1 MNQILVVDD
10 SLSVRK
16 VLERLLSS
24 HADVRVAVSA
34 EDALAQLDT
43 GMPTPDLLI
52 SDVLMPGMD
61 GLELSQTL
69 RRRPDT
75 AQMPIV
81 LISGV
86 LNDELMQQANAAGVH
101 AVIRKPFTVEEL
113 QPVILQALAASPA
126 LLALPGD
133 SAVVPETQQEAADGP
148 SSSLQQQSMREGRRG
163 LTSGAT
169 LSEDQAIS
177 LLEVAGPVNRFPD
190 LQDAPS
196 ASAAPEPGRPGSEFT
211 HQALLTT
218 LMKKPGVIGS
228 LVTTQDGTVLTSEGN
243 LSLPTADLAMYA
255 RFFASSAEV
264 LGMRLGS
271 SRHEGVQID
280 FAPRTLLILP
290 LEGHLLICLL
300 ADSNSSSVIRYALR
314 RVLVS

>member
-34 EDALAQLDT
+34 EDALAQLDA
-43 GMPTPDLLI
+43 GIPTPDLLI

-75 AQMPIV
+75 ARMPIV

-86 LNDELMQQANAAGVH
+86 INDELLQQANAAGVH
-101 AVIRKPFTVEEL
+101 AVIRKPFTAEEL
-113 QPVILQALAASPA
+113 QPVILQALAAPPVPPSN
-126 LLALPGD
+126 
-133 SAVVPETQQEAADGP
+133 SASMPETRQGTP
-148 SSSLQQQSMREGRRG
+148 NGRSSSLQNRSSRRGRRG
-163 LTSGAT
+163 QTSGAAA
-169 LSEDQAIS
+169 SEDHS
-177 LLEVAGPVNRFPD
+177 TLLPDEESPINRIPD
-190 LQDAPS
+190 LQNAPS
-196 ASAAPEPGRPGSEFT
+196 VSATPEPRGAGSEST

-218 LMKKPGVIGS
+218 LMKKPGVIGT
-228 LVTTQDGTVLTSEGN
+228 LVTTQDGIVLTSEGTLN
-243 LSLPTADLAMYA
+243 LPATDLAMYA
-255 RFFASSAEV
+255 RFLASSADV
-264 LGMRLGS
+264 LGIRLGS
-271 SRHEGVQID
+271 TRHEGVQID
-280 FAPRTLLILP
+280 FAPHTLLILP
-290 LEGHLLICLL
+290 LDGHLLVCLL
-300 ADSNSSSVIRYALR
+300 ADSNSTSMIRYALR

>member
-34 EDALAQLDT
+34 EDALAQLDA
-43 GMPTPDLLI
+43 GMPIPDLLI

-61 GLELSQTL
+61 GLELSQIL

-86 LNDELMQQANAAGVH
+86 LNDELMQRANAAGVH

-113 QPVILQALAASPA
+113 QPVILQALATSPA
-126 LLALPGD
+126 PPALPGN
-133 SAVVPETQQEAADGP
+133 SAFVPEARQDTPNVP
-148 SSSLQQQSMREGRRG
+148 SSSLQKQSRHQGRRG
-163 LTSGAT
+163 QTSGAT
-169 LSEDQAIS
+169 SSEEQAIS
-177 LLEVAGPVNRFPD
+177 LLEVAGPAHRDPD
-190 LQDAPS
+190 LQNAPS
-196 ASAAPEPGRPGSEFT
+196 ASAEPEPSSPGSEFM

-218 LMKKPGVIGS
+218 LMKKPGVLGT

-243 LSLPTADLAMYA
+243 LSLPAADLAMYA

-264 LGMRLGS
+264 LGMRLAS
-271 SRHEGVQID
+271 PRHEGVQID

-290 LEGHLLICLL
+290 LDGHLLICLL
-300 ADSNSSSVIRYALR
+300 ADSNSSSMIRYALR
-314 RVLVS
+314 RLLVS

>member
-34 EDALAQLDT
+34 EDALAQLDA
-43 GMPTPDLLI
+43 GIPTPDLLI

-61 GLELSQTL
+61 GLELSQIL
-69 RRRPDT
+69 RQRPDT

-86 LNDELMQQANAAGVH
+86 LNDELMQQASAAGVH

-113 QPVILQALAASPA
+113 QPVILQALATPS
-126 LLALPGD
+126 ALPGT
-133 SAVVPETQQEAADGP
+133 SAFVPELRQGAPNGP
-148 SSSLQQQSMREGRRG
+148 SSSLQKRSARQGRRG
-163 LTSGAT
+163 QTSGAVS
-169 LSEDQAIS
+169 SEDQATS
-177 LLEVAGPVNRFPD
+177 LLEVAGPINWVADPKN
-190 LQDAPS
+190 APS
-196 ASAAPEPGRPGSEFT
+196 ASATPEPSSPGSEFM

-218 LMKKPGVIGS
+218 LMKKPGVIGT

-243 LSLPTADLAMYA
+243 LSLPAADLAMYA

-264 LGMRLGS
+264 LGMRLAS
-271 SRHEGVQID
+271 PRHEGVQID

-290 LEGHLLICLL
+290 LDGHLLICLL
-300 ADSNSSSVIRYALR
+300 ADSNSSSMIRYALR
-314 RVLVS
+314 RILVS